1 MVGSVSGVVGEDGTC
16 SGDGTTPCR
25 VDSPDCDAVGGPCVL
40 PPETEQMDVTVSLAG
55 AIVNQ
60 PPAADA
66 GPDRS
71 VECTSTAGAS
81 FTLDGRASTDPD
93 QTTLI
98 GGRESIDPTWASVLL
113 ACAATAV
120 GLDRFFGFSSAWM
133 RFVTA
138 GMQLQHLREQFDIDW
153 QESIAAWEGRPPST
167 EQTVGALAVLR
178 KFLREAHRIVRDETD
193 LWIRKFRNSLQQV
206 DVAVQAGRS
215 GRGAATKPPRDG
227 APPAVDANPLPD
239 APATA

>member
-1 MVGSVSGVVGEDGTC
+1 MASPQSSAGNGAVASLGCDEPRRSDALEQLHRRVVQAAENAAAYYARRTA
-16 SGDGTTPCR
+16 SKR
-25 VDSPDCDAVGGPCVL
+25 WWARALRLV
-40 PPETEQMDVTVSLAG
+40 
-55 AIVNQ
+55 AIVL
-60 PPAADA
+60 AAI
-66 GPDRS
+66 GSMFP
-71 VECTSTAGAS
+71 V
-81 FTLDGRASTDPD
+81 LI
-93 QTTLI
+93 TLI

-153 QESIAAWEGRPPST
+153 QESIAAWEGRPPSA

-193 LWIRKFRNSLQQV
+193 LWFWEFRDSLQQV

-227 APPAVDANPLPD
+227 APPAADADPLPD